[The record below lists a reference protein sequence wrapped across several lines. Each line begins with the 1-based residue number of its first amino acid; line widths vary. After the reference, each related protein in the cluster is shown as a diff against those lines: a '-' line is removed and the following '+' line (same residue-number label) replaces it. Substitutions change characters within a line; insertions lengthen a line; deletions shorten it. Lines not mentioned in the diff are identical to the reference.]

1 MMRFHLDGRSG
12 VPAFQQ
18 IAQQV
23 RNGLLLGIIEV
34 GDRLPTVKEVVA
46 QVAVNPNTVLKAYRE
61 LEYEGLVQPR
71 PGLGTFV
78 VATIGTTQTSAAIRD
93 NLAKELEQWL
103 AKAANAGL
111 DAESIAALI
120 AHTLQTSTGQTSTL
134 QTSIQTSGA
143 TQAGPRQAKK
153 ARVAEVNA

>member
-1 MMRFHLDGRSG
+1 MRFHLDGRSG

-23 RNGLLLGIIEV
+23 RNGLRLGIIEV

-78 VATIGTTQTSAAIRD
+78 MATLGTTQTSAAIRN

-103 AKAANAGL
+103 AKAAEAGL
-111 DAESIAALI
+111 DADSIAALI
-120 AHTLQTSTGQTSTL
+120 AHTLQTSTVQTSTV
-134 QTSIQTSGA
+134 QTSSQTSGA
-143 TQAGPRQAKK
+143 AQASPRQVKT